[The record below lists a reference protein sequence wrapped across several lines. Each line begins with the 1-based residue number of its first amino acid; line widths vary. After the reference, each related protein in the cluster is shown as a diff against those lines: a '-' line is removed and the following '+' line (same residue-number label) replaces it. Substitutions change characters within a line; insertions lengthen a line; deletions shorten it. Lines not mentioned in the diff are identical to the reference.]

1 MPDAAAVPG
10 EADRGVSD
18 STAALYASTVS
29 GGGCIPPPTPPQKAG
44 GKNLFSAMAYVAIG
58 ARRAA
63 QLRAQFAPD
72 TATSPAARSTAPTS
86 QI

>member
-29 GGGCIPPPTPPQKAG
+29 GGGCMVET
-44 GKNLFSAMAYVAIG
+44 
-58 ARRAA
+58 
-63 QLRAQFAPD
+63 FAERVLP
-72 TATSPAARSTAPTS
+72 RWRL
-86 QI
+86 